1 MVCRRA
7 VQAILAA
14 LLAAACGGPSPAP
27 DPAAEPVRGDRP
39 DVAGRQALDRDGGPP
54 GHAAG
59 EPRLVGPEQAL
70 ADPGMDPV
78 AADERV
84 RADALAPRET
94 HRDPGAVLVQ
104 PLHPRPYAGAPPV
117 VPHGIGDF
125 LPLTNSENNCLLCHQ
140 PGGEKV
146 EGEPTPLPASHLEDL
161 RRAPGVQGEEVAGAR
176 HNCLACHVA
185 AADVA
190 PLVENAFTSPGSAP
204 PGS

>member
-27 DPAAEPVRGDRP
+27 DPAAEPG
-39 DVAGRQALDRDGGPP
+39 ALDETRLGLSAARLDEAPAPP
-54 GHAAG
+54 LWNDSAAMPG
-59 EPRLVGPEQAL
+59 E
-70 ADPGMDPV
+70 
-78 AADERV
+78 
-84 RADALAPRET
+84 
-94 HRDPGAVLVQ
+94 Q